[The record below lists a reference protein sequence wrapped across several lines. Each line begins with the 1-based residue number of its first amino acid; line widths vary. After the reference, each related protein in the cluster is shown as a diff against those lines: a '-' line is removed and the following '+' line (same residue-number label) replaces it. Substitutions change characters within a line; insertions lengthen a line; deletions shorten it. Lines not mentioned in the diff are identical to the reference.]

1 MSSEAE
7 SLKKAVSEP
16 SSDEP
21 TSKKVKIEDT
31 GPKDGSI
38 HDKSKDN
45 NNLPTEARPS
55 KAALNGS
62 EAQVHGK
69 GAVKRSQGNKNAHDH
84 NVKDSDDDEEDDE
97 DDDVEDLDD
106 EIDHLGGVFD
116 PKIAKSLEQVENI
129 QLEICALNEKASEEI
144 LRVEQKFN
152 KLRRPYFEMRNN
164 LLKQIPRFWLN
175 AMVNHST
182 IANMISNA
190 DEEECLKA
198 ITNLDIEEF
207 EDVKS
212 GYRLRAYFAEN
223 PYIANNIIVKEF
235 HILDSEEIDIKTTP
249 VDYKDTIE
257 AKKLQDYVA
266 ESNEQAKRTR
276 SPEDS
281 QPRSFF
287 AWLVNSSKSSSD
299 DIADILKDQIW
310 PNPLEYF
317 FAGPTDV
324 DDDDDDDGASDD
336 DDDSEDD
343 DEDIDEEDIDDDDVI
358 PEGYEI
364 SGEEELDD
372 EDDVEN

>member
-7 SLKKAVSEP
+7 SLKKVACEP

-21 TSKKVKIEDT
+21 TSKKVKIKESEA
-31 GPKDGSI
+31 KSEI
-38 HDKSKDN
+38 AIDKSKDN
-45 NNLPTEARPS
+45 NNLPKEVKPTKLAS
-55 KAALNGS
+55 NGS
-62 EAQVHGK
+62 EAPAK
-69 GAVKRSQGNKNAHDH
+69 SSVKRNLGNKND
-84 NVKDSDDDEEDDE
+84 DDDDDDDEDDDDDDD

-106 EIDHLGGVFD
+106 DIDHLGGVFD
-116 PKIAKSLEQVENI
+116 PKIAKSLEEVENI

-144 LRVEQKFN
+144 LKVEQKFN
-152 KLRRPYFEMRNN
+152 KLRRPYFETRNN

-198 ITNLDIEEF
+198 IVNLDIEEF

-223 PYIANNIIVKEF
+223 PYIANNVIIKEF
-235 HILDSEEIDIKTTP
+235 HILDSEELDIKTTP
-249 VDYKDTIE
+249 VEYKDTLE

-266 ESNEQAKRTR
+266 ECNEQAKRSR
-276 SPEDS
+276 RPEDS

-310 PNPLEYF
+310 PSPLEYF

-324 DDDDDDDGASDD
+324 DDDDDDDDDDGASDE
-336 DDDSEDD
+336 DDSEDD
-343 DEDIDEEDIDDDDVI
+343 DEDLDEEDIDDDDVI

-364 SGEEELDD
+364 SGEDELDD
-372 EDDVEN
+372 DEDVVN